1 MWLVTLAL
9 RRPYTIIV
17 LAMIILLLG
26 AVAAVRAPKDVFPRI
41 EEPIVTVIWQYVGVP
56 AEEFAKQITLFSEQT
71 LSTNVSNW
79 KRIESSSVYGKSITR
94 VYFHPNA
101 RIDQAV
107 SEVTAASQTI
117 IRRMLPG
124 QTPPQINVYDASSV
138 PILQVSVGGET
149 MSEQELYDFGTYSV
163 RDRLAAVQG
172 AAVPLPYGGRPRLIM
187 IDLDPVRLQARG
199 LTAKDVNDAL
209 YRQNVNL
216 PTGSTQIGSQEF
228 ILAINNSP
236 TKIDL
241 IGDMPVKITNGRMVY
256 IRDVAD
262 VRDGYNE
269 QTSLVRYD
277 GQKSA
282 LLTLLRTGGASTL
295 DVVSKAREELSAL
308 VLPEGLKLSIL
319 FDQSVFVLNAI
330 KAVAT
335 EGLIAAGLTGL
346 LILLFLGSWRSTVVV
361 VTSIP
366 LAVMFSVTLL
376 SALGHSL
383 NLMTLGGLALAVG
396 ILVDDATVT
405 IENIHRHLGMGK
417 SLRDAIVD
425 GSRQIVVPAFVAML
439 CICIVFLP
447 VVGLT
452 GAARYLFPPMALA
465 VVFAVI
471 ASYFLSRTLVPV
483 MARYLLHDKH
493 VDAAHGGVGAMGLA
507 RRGLAPIGMG
517 MARIHVRV
525 EHGFERLRAGYLAL
539 LGWVLRSRALVLV
552 VFLLTLCSAA
562 FIAPWVGQDFF
573 PLVDAGQIR
582 LHVNAPPGTR
592 IEDTGLI
599 FSEVQEEMRRVIAKD
614 DLDVIIDNIGIPPS
628 TNLAYSDT
636 VTVSSSDG
644 EILAS
649 LKPGHKTGTAEYIAR
664 LREVLPAKFPDLTF
678 YFQPGDMMNQILNF
692 GLPAPIDIKVI
703 GEDKHNYG
711 IAQAIAAKVQQVRGA
726 VDVHVHQIMN
736 QPALRVSVDR
746 TRATEL
752 GITQRE
758 IAENYLISS
767 SSSVVITPNY
777 WNDPKSGR
785 NYLAVVVQPHHL
797 LDSID
802 SLLNIPLPG
811 KSPGASNT
819 LGNVASVERIQ
830 VPAIINRVNVRQSF
844 DVYANVQ
851 GRDLGGVASD
861 IRAILAQFK
870 DQLPKGTRLELSGQ
884 AQSMD
889 EAFLRMG
896 LGLLAASLLVYFMM
910 VVNFQSW
917 TDPFIIITALP
928 AAFAGIVWMLFLTGT
943 TFSVPSL
950 MGAIMTV
957 GVATANSILM
967 VSFANEQLREGR
979 SAIEAALEA
988 GSTRLRPVLMTALAM
1003 MVGMLP
1009 MASGLGEG
1017 GEQNAPLGRAV
1028 IGGLLLA
1035 TLATLFFVPMVFS
1048 FIKRRGYRARQF
1060 ELDWAEGQTA

>member
-9 RRPYTIIV
+9 RRPYTFVVLAFIIV
-17 LAMIILLLG
+17 LLG
-26 AVAAVRAPKDVFPRI
+26 LVSAVRAPKDVFPRI
-41 EEPIVTVIWQYVGVP
+41 AEPIVTVIWQYVGVP

-71 LSTNVSNW
+71 LSSNVSNW
-79 KRIESSSVYGKSITR
+79 RRMESTSVNGKSVTR
-94 VYFHPNA
+94 IYFHPDA
-101 RIDQAV
+101 RVDQAV
-107 SEVTAASQTI
+107 GEVTAASQTI

-149 MSEQELYDFGTYSV
+149 LTEQELYDFATYTV

-187 IDLDPVRLQARG
+187 VDLDPVRLQARG

-216 PTGSTQIGSQEF
+216 PTGSTQIGTQEF

-236 TKIDL
+236 NKIDL
-241 IGDMPVKITNGRMVY
+241 IGDMPVRVVNGRMVY

-295 DVVSKAREELSAL
+295 DVVRKAREELSTI
-308 VLPEGLKLSIL
+308 VLPEGLKLSVL

-330 KAVAT
+330 KAVVT

-346 LILLFLGSWRSTVVV
+346 LILLFLGSWRSTIVV

-366 LAVMFSVTLL
+366 LAILFSVTMLT
-376 SALGHSL
+376 ALGHSL

-417 SLRDAIVD
+417 PLRDAILD

-471 ASYFLSRTLVPV
+471 ASFFLSRTLVPV
-483 MARYLLHDKH
+483 MARYLLHDTH
-493 VDAAHGGVGAMGLA
+493 VEAAHGGVGALGA
-507 RRGLAPIGMG
+507 IRRVLAPFG
-517 MARIHVRV
+517 MAMARVHLRV
-525 EHGFERLRAGYLAL
+525 EHGFEKLRSGYLAT
-539 LGWVLRSRALVLV
+539 LGWVLRRRVVVFVAFLLV
-552 VFLLTLCSAA
+552 VGSAA
-562 FIAPWVGQDFF
+562 FVAPWVGQDFF
-573 PLVDAGQIR
+573 PQVDAGQIR

-592 IEDTGLI
+592 IEDTGVI
-599 FSEVQEEMRRVIAKD
+599 FSQVEDEIRRIVAKE

-636 VTVSSSDG
+636 VTISSADG

-649 LKPGHKTGTAEYIAR
+649 LKPEHATRTAEYVKR
-664 LREVLPAKFPDLTF
+664 LREALPAKFPDYTF

-703 GEDKHNYG
+703 GEDKRNYE
-711 IAQAIAAKVQQVRGA
+711 IAQQIAAKVGGVRGA
-726 VDVHVHQIMN
+726 ADVHVHQIMTT
-736 QPALRVSVDR
+736 PALRVNVDR

-777 WNDPKSGR
+777 WNDPRSGR

-797 LDSID
+797 LDSMD
-802 SLLNIPLPG
+802 ALLNIPLPG
-811 KSPGASNT
+811 KTAGASNT
-819 LGNVASVERIQ
+819 LGNVATVERIQ

-844 DVYANVQ
+844 DVYANVE
-851 GRDLGGVASD
+851 GRDLGGVAAD
-861 IRAILAQFK
+861 IRGVLAEFK
-870 DQLPKGTRLELSGQ
+870 DKLPKGSKLEIGGQ
-884 AQSMD
+884 AENMD
-889 EAFLRMG
+889 EAFLRM
-896 LGLLAASLLVYFMM
+896 LIGLLAASLLVYFMM
-910 VVNFQSW
+910 VINFQSW

-928 AAFAGIVWMLFLTGT
+928 AAFAGIVWMLFVTGT

-967 VSFANEQLREGR
+967 VAFANEQLREGR
-979 SAIEAALEA
+979 NAVDAALEA
-988 GSTRLRPVLMTALAM
+988 GATRLRPVMMTALAM
-1003 MVGMLP
+1003 IVGMLP
-1009 MASGLGEG
+1009 MAIGLGEG

-1048 FIKRRGYRARQF
+1048 VMKRRGYQARQF
-1060 ELDWAEGQTA
+1060 ELDWAERPAG

>member
-1 MWLVTLAL
+1 MG
-9 RRPYTIIV
+9 I
-17 LAMIILLLG
+17 
-26 AVAAVRAPKDVFPRI
+26 
-41 EEPIVTVIWQYVGVP
+41 P

-71 LSTNVSNW
+71 LSSNVSNW
-79 KRIESSSVYGKSITR
+79 RRIESNSVYGKSITR
-94 VYFHPNA
+94 IYFH
-101 RIDQAV
+101 RGVRVEQAV
-107 SEVTAASQTI
+107 GEVTAASQTI

-149 MSEQELYDFGTYSV
+149 LTEQELYDFATYTI
-163 RDRLAAVQG
+163 RDRLASVQG

-187 IDLDPVRLQARG
+187 VDLEPLRLQAKG

-209 YRQNVNL
+209 NRQNVNL
-216 PTGSTQIGSQEF
+216 PTGSTQIGRQEF

-236 TKIDL
+236 SKIDQ
-241 IGDMPVKITNGRMVY
+241 IGDMPVRIVNGRMVY

-282 LLTLLRTGGASTL
+282 LLTLLRTGGTSTL
-295 DVVSKAREELSAL
+295 DVVRMAREELSTI
-308 VLPEGLKLSIL
+308 VLPEGLRLSVL

-330 KAVAT
+330 KAVAA
-335 EGLIAAGLTGL
+335 EGLIAGGLTGL

-366 LAVMFSVTLL
+366 LAVLFSVIML
-376 SALGHSL
+376 SSLGHSL
-383 NLMTLGGLALAVG
+383 NLMTLGGLALVVG

-405 IENIHRHLGMGK
+405 IENIHRHLATGK
-417 SLRDAIVD
+417 SLKDAILD
-425 GSRQIVVPAFVAML
+425 GSQQIVVPAFVSML

-447 VVGLT
+447 VTALT

-483 MARYLLHDKH
+483 MARYLLHDKT
-493 VDAAHGGVGAMGLA
+493 VGAAHGGAGAMGLVRQVFA
-507 RRGLAPIGMG
+507 PLGTAMAGL
-517 MARIHVRV
+517 HLRV
-525 EHGFERLRAGYLAL
+525 ERSFERLREAYLGAL
-539 LGWVLRSRALVLV
+539 AWVLQQRSMLFALFGGLMVGTAAVLP
-552 VFLLTLCSAA
+552 L
-562 FIAPWVGQDFF
+562 VGQDFF

-592 IEDTGLI
+592 IEDTGVI
-599 FSEVQEEMRRVIAKD
+599 FSQVEEEMRRVIARE
-614 DLDVIIDNIGIPPS
+614 DLDVIIDDIGIPPS

-636 VTVSSSDG
+636 VTISSADG

-649 LKPGHKTGTAEYIAR
+649 LKPEHKMRTQEYLKR
-664 LREVLPAKFPDLTF
+664 LRQVLPAKFPDCTF

-703 GEDKHNYG
+703 GEAAQNYK
-711 IAQAIAAKVQQVRGA
+711 IAQAIAAKVRQIPGA
-726 VDVHVHQIMN
+726 VDVHVHQIIN
-736 QPALRVSVDR
+736 QPALRVNVDR

-752 GITQRE
+752 GITQRDV
-758 IAENYLISS
+758 AEDYLISS
-767 SSSVVITPNY
+767 SSSVVVTPNY

-785 NYLAVVVQPHHL
+785 NYQAVVVQPHHL
-797 LDSID
+797 LDTMD
-802 SLLNIPLPG
+802 AVLNIPVPG
-811 KSPGASNT
+811 KPGLSNT
-819 LGNVASVERIQ
+819 LGNVATVERIE
-830 VPAIINRVNVRQSF
+830 VPAIINRVNVRQAF

-851 GRDLGGVASD
+851 GRDLGAVGADV
-861 IRAILAQFK
+861 RRVVAQFQDK
-870 DQLPKGTRLELSGQ
+870 LPKGSKFEIAGQ
-884 AQSMD
+884 AESMN
-889 EAFLRMG
+889 EAFTRML
-896 LGLLAASLLVYFMM
+896 LGLLAATLLVYFMM
-910 VVNFQSW
+910 VINFQSW
-917 TDPFIIITALP
+917 GDPFIIITALP
-928 AAFAGIVWMLFLTGT
+928 AAFCGIVWALFLTGT

-967 VSFANEQLREGR
+967 VSFANEQLRSGK
-979 SAIEAALEA
+979 SPVEAALEA

-1003 MVGMLP
+1003 IVGMLP

-1017 GEQNAPLGRAV
+1017 GEQNGPLGRAV

-1035 TLATLFFVPMVFS
+1035 TLATLLFVPMVFS
-1048 FIKRRGYRARQF
+1048 LMKRRGYQPRQF
-1060 ELDWAEGQTA
+1060 ELDWAEQAAG